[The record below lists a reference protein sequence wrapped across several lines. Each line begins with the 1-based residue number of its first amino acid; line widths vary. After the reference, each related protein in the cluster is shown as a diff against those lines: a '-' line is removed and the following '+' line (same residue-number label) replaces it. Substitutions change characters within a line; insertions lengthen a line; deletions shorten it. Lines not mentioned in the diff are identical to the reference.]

1 MVSLI
6 GLVWLPRL
14 KIHNVR
20 VEDFFKVK
28 KEHFRVGFLC
38 QIDWYGCRCKR
49 TFIGTTRRS
58 ERQDLLQCTQKKE
71 LETKYFLS
79 TIMTPVKL
87 RRLNVGNE

>member
-14 KIHNVR
+14 KIHNAR
-20 VEDFFKVK
+20 VEDFFIVK

-38 QIDWYGCRCKR
+38 QIVWYGCRCKR

-58 ERQDLLQCTQKKE
+58 ERRAFTMYPKKE